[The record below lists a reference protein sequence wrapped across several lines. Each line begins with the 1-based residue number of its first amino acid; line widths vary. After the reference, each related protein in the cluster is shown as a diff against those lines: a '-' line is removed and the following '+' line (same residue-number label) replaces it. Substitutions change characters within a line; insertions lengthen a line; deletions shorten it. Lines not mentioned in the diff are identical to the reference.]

1 MHFSECLG
9 NILFGLLM
17 NYSIFSTTVVHPRA
31 CMRVKMFKYVGNM
44 QRFVIHSAAALC
56 SRNECMTILR
66 FVNRKH
72 LFCDLDPFQLF
83 SIFDTSFSHFVFFLF
98 CKKQTTPL
106 PFDDFFSWSN
116 CLSCLRQRIS
126 DSDFFEFIFTSF
138 STSFK
143 KPITF
148 TSFFQLLVFSVCK
161 SADY

>member
-1 MHFSECLG
+1 MFRK
-9 NILFGLLM
+9 
-17 NYSIFSTTVVHPRA
+17 YSIWFIDELLHFQYNCSTP
-31 CMRVKMFKYVGNM
+31 MRVKMFKQEICRDLSYIQLLHFAVAMN
-44 QRFVIHSAAALC
+44 V
-56 SRNECMTILR
+56 MTILR

-83 SIFDTSFSHFVFFLF
+83 SIFDTSFSQFFFSFFFVKSRRHL
-98 CKKQTTPL
+98 CPL
-106 PFDDFFSWSN
+106 TIFFSWSN

-138 STSFK
+138 STFFK

-148 TSFFQLLVFSVCK
+148 SVFSVCK